1 MGMTQRSQL
10 PLSLELP
17 KGEVDAAL
25 FVTAANETAM
35 AYLSQWHD
43 WPAPY
48 HSFNIYGPAGCGKSQ
63 MGAFFANRTKAMIIN
78 SLPLFNRSLFDGY
91 DVIVLD
97 GVSADEGWSGDAL
110 FHFCNYLSETGKY
123 ALFLSETPISQLG
136 FSLADVRSR
145 LRAIPSQE
153 IQLPDD
159 ELLHALFESYF
170 HERQCAVTEA
180 VLDYIVARCDR
191 SYEAVAQLV
200 SAIDRESLAAKQAIT
215 IPLVRTVFEQ
225 KDRMSE

>member
-25 FVTAANETAM
+25 FLTAANETAM
-35 AYLSQWHD
+35 AYLAQWQD

-63 MGAFFANRTKAMIIN
+63 MGAFFANRTKAMIID
-78 SLPLFNRSLFDGY
+78 SLTTFDRSRFDGY

-159 ELLHALFESYF
+159 ELLRALFESYF

-215 IPLVRTVFEQ
+215 IPLVRAVFEQ
-225 KDRMSE
+225 KDRMSD

>member
-1 MGMTQRSQL
+1 MGMAQRSQL

-17 KGEVDAAL
+17 KGEVNAAL

-35 AYLSQWHD
+35 AYLAQWQD

-63 MGAFFANRTKAMIIN
+63 MGAFFANRTKAMVID
-78 SLPLFNRSLFDGY
+78 SLPLFDRSRFDEY

-97 GVSADEGWSGDAL
+97 SVSAEEGWSGDAL

-136 FSLADVRSR
+136 FSLADIRSR

-159 ELLHALFESYF
+159 ELLRALFESYF

-215 IPLVRTVFEQ
+215 IPLVRAVLEQ

>member
-17 KGEVDAAL
+17 KGEVNAAL

-35 AYLSQWHD
+35 AYLAQWQD

-63 MGAFFANRTKAMIIN
+63 MGAFFANRTKAMIID
-78 SLPLFNRSLFDGY
+78 SLPLFNRSRFDEY

-97 GVSADEGWSGDAL
+97 GVSAEGDWSGDAL

-159 ELLHALFESYF
+159 ELLRALFESYF

-215 IPLVRTVFEQ
+215 IPLVRAVFEQ

>member
-1 MGMTQRSQL
+1 MGTTLRSQL
-10 PLSLELP
+10 PLLLEVP
-17 KGEVDAAL
+17 KGEVDASL

-35 AYLSQWHD
+35 AYLSQWQD

-63 MGAFFANRTKAMIIN
+63 MGAFLAQRAKAIMIDNLTMFDRTAFADCNVII
-78 SLPLFNRSLFDGY
+78 
-91 DVIVLD
+91 LD
-97 GVSADEGWSGDAL
+97 GISTSDRWSEDAL

-123 ALFLSETPISQLG
+123 ALFLSEAPISQLD

-153 IQLPDD
+153 IHLPDD
-159 ELLHALFESYF
+159 ALLRALFESYF

-215 IPLVRTVFEQ
+215 VPLVRAVLDQNGKIKE
-225 KDRMSE
+225 

>member
-1 MGMTQRSQL
+1 MSMTQRLQL

-35 AYLSQWHD
+35 TYLAQWQG

-63 MGAFFANRTKAMIIN
+63 MGTFFANRTKAMIIN
-78 SLPLFNRSLFDGY
+78 SLTMFDRSLFDEY

-97 GVSADEGWSGDAL
+97 GVSAEEGWSEDAL

-123 ALFLSETPISQLG
+123 SLFLSETPISQLG

-159 ELLHALFESYF
+159 ELLRALFESYF

-215 IPLVRTVFEQ
+215 IPLVRAVFEQ